1 MKSYGKYISR
11 FLVSFVIVILI
22 LLFSN
27 VVAFFCMFR
36 NIVSSDYGET
46 SPYSM
51 LKKVAEVST
60 IEGIPTEIEQ
70 ELHLNKIW
78 AMFLSSDGEC
88 LWQVDLPEDI
98 PTKYTLQEVAAFSK
112 GYLNDYPVFVWAD
125 GAGLLVLG
133 YPQNSYIKII
143 GNYYSVN
150 MLEIIPLFIVFVIF
164 FDLAVIF
171 FSYLLSKRKII
182 KSTEP
187 IISSI
192 ETLSNGTSVTLSIN
206 GELSS
211 IADSINRASQ
221 ILNKQNQARANWI
234 SGVSHDIRTPL
245 SMVMGYAGRIAENE
259 TVSNDIREEAEIVR
273 KQSVKIKELV
283 QDLNLVSQ
291 LEYEM
296 QPIHKKVVR
305 LSKLMRSY
313 MADLLNT
320 GISDVYSIEIE
331 IVSTAE
337 NAVLEC
343 DARLISRAIN
353 NLVQNSMK
361 HNPQG
366 CEISLSLE
374 VIDEQLIL
382 SVIDNGNGISL
393 EKLKELYERPHY
405 MESLN
410 DSLDLRHGLGLL
422 LVKQIVIA
430 HNGVFKIENILP
442 HGCKSVMIF

>member
-164 FDLAVIF
+164 
-171 FSYLLSKRKII
+171 
-182 KSTEP
+182 
-187 IISSI
+187 
-192 ETLSNGTSVTLSIN
+192 SVTV
-206 GELSS
+206 
-211 IADSINRASQ
+211 
-221 ILNKQNQARANWI
+221 QNQA
-234 SGVSHDIRTPL
+234 T
-245 SMVMGYAGRIAENE
+245 
-259 TVSNDIREEAEIVR
+259 
-273 KQSVKIKELV
+273 EL
-283 QDLNLVSQ
+283 
-291 LEYEM
+291 
-296 QPIHKKVVR
+296 PR
-305 LSKLMRSY
+305 
-313 MADLLNT
+313 
-320 GISDVYSIEIE
+320 
-331 IVSTAE
+331 
-337 NAVLEC
+337 
-343 DARLISRAIN
+343 
-353 NLVQNSMK
+353 
-361 HNPQG
+361 
-366 CEISLSLE
+366 
-374 VIDEQLIL
+374 
-382 SVIDNGNGISL
+382 
-393 EKLKELYERPHY
+393 
-405 MESLN
+405 
-410 DSLDLRHGLGLL
+410 
-422 LVKQIVIA
+422 
-430 HNGVFKIENILP
+430 
-442 HGCKSVMIF
+442 